1 MGHRYYDPTLG
12 RFTQPDPSGQEENAY
27 LYAGGDPINRVDPR
41 GLDFLGWDGGQWARA
56 AGVGAS
62 VAGAFASGPLG
73 IGLAAASVGLG
84 VTGSIMQGNSV
95 GQTVATGILGA
106 ATGGVGVLAASAGIG
121 GKTGIGLAAGYT
133 ALDVGG
139 GIGISGSFP

>member
-1 MGHRYYDPTLG
+1 MGQRCRRRRLG
-12 RFTQPDPSGQEENAY
+12 R
-27 LYAGGDPINRVDPR
+27 GGVR
-41 GLDFLGWDGGQWARA
+41 GRSARHRPGGRSA
-56 AGVGAS
+56 
-62 VAGAFASGPLG
+62 
-73 IGLAAASVGLG
+73 GLG

-106 ATGGVGVLAASAGIG
+106 ATGGVGMLAASAGIG